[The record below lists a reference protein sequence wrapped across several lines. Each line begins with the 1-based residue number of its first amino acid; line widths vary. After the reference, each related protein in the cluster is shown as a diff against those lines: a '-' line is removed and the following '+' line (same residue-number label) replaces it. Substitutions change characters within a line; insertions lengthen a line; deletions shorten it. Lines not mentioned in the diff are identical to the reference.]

1 MKPYTLTLLR
11 HGDIPHAGRLI
22 GRTDLELST
31 LGWQQLHASWA
42 SLSRSAPVTALA
54 SSPLQRCRAFAAE
67 SALAASLPL
76 NVDAGFAEMDF
87 GDWDGRDS
95 REIESEAPGWGL
107 RLAEGA
113 LSAPAGESFEAFRSR
128 VLNAHAL
135 WIDQAPGSHRVL
147 VTHGGVITLLL
158 AELLGL
164 PFSAA
169 RLIAVP
175 RGGFAQLAM
184 LDGHPAYLTRLEPP
198 CAA

>member
-1 MKPYTLTLLR
+1 MSPYTLTLLR

-22 GRTDLELST
+22 GRTDLELSPR
-31 LGWQQLHASWA
+31 GWQQLRASWA
-42 SLSRSAPVTALA
+42 SLSRTAPVTALA
-54 SSPLQRCRAFAAE
+54 SSPLQRCHAFAVE
-67 SALAASLPL
+67 SARVASLAL
-76 NVDAGFAEMDF
+76 KVDAGFAEMDF

-95 REIESEAPGWGL
+95 REIENEVPGWGL
-107 RLAEGA
+107 RLAEGT
-113 LSAPAGESFEAFRSR
+113 LSAPAGESFEVFRSR
-128 VLNAHAL
+128 VLGAL
-135 WIDQAPGSHRVL
+135 SGWIEAAPGSHRVL
-147 VTHGGVITLLL
+147 IAHGGVITVLL
-158 AELLGL
+158 AELLQL